1 MTKSELQLLFQH
13 RYDRNVW
20 SDFLHSC
27 IGVERLLATPKG
39 IVVPAAESSRDMKG
53 WLLGEFE
60 TPDNY
65 KIGLFEFSVT
75 GNQASRRRVGLRNIL
90 VPWLKSG
97 DFDAAIAVFHSTE
110 TPIWRVSF
118 ICDLKGATTA
128 AKRFTFAFGDS
139 ASQYR
144 TAVTRFASLGGLRS
158 SASASFSAIREAFS
172 VEALSKEF
180 YAELYDWYSRAIS
193 EAAGVYFPN
202 DPENN

>member
-1 MTKSELQLLFQH
+1 MNAMTKSELQLLFQH

-75 GNQASRRRVGLRNIL
+75 GNNN
-90 VPWLKSG
+90 
-97 DFDAAIAVFHSTE
+97 FH
-110 TPIWRVSF
+110 
-118 ICDLKGATTA
+118 
-128 AKRFTFAFGDS
+128 
-139 ASQYR
+139 
-144 TAVTRFASLGGLRS
+144 
-158 SASASFSAIREAFS
+158 
-172 VEALSKEF
+172 
-180 YAELYDWYSRAIS
+180 
-193 EAAGVYFPN
+193 
-202 DPENN
+202 

>member
-1 MTKSELQLLFQH
+1 MNVMTKSELQLLFQR
-13 RYDRNVW
+13 RYDRNAW
-20 SDFLHSC
+20 SDFLHTC

-75 GNQASRRRVGLRNIL
+75 GNQASRRRVGLRNML

-110 TPIWRVSF
+110 TPVWRVSF
-118 ICDLKGATTA
+118 ICDLKGAATA
-128 AKRFTFAFGDS
+128 AKRFTFAFGDTV
-139 ASQYR
+139 QQ
-144 TAVTRFASLGGLRS
+144 
-158 SASASFSAIREAFS
+158 
-172 VEALSKEF
+172 
-180 YAELYDWYSRAIS
+180 
-193 EAAGVYFPN
+193 
-202 DPENN
+202 